1 MRIIVR
7 TTSRLERFL
16 PAGSMNSAVV
26 LDAEDGATL
35 FDVMEQLGLPD
46 ERGYCLILNGHIV
59 PDARRRGTPLA
70 DDDELTIL
78 PRPRVG

>member
-16 PAGSMNSAVV
+16 PAGSMNSPAV
-26 LDAEDGATL
+26 LDAEDGATA

-46 ERGYCLILNGHIV
+46 ERGYCVILNGHIV

-70 DDDELTIL
+70 EDDELTIL